1 MSIKN
6 GPFWWLRHARR
17 TFIFTKSPRQSQ
29 FLSSG
34 KQKLWPKIFHCQ
46 WHDRMSDH
54 YFLARLKRFRTL
66 SLNNLLHM
74 IEFLMIRRKLAKAT
88 AGELPNALTCDV
100 IIFPLKQK
108 RNWSRKIHYSAS
120 KFNFSAL
127 KNRWE
132 FVWSILHSGATFFYE
147 IISDK
152 LLQLPS
158 WLFERKSS
166 RV

>member
-1 MSIKN
+1 MRLFFYFFNHCVTRAS
-6 GPFWWLRHARR
+6 
-17 TFIFTKSPRQSQ
+17 IFTKVSSTRQ
-29 FLSSG
+29 SG

-108 RNWSRKIHYSAS
+108 RNWSRKIHYSA
-120 KFNFSAL
+120 FWN
-127 KNRWE
+127 
-132 FVWSILHSGATFFYE
+132 SILARWKTGGNLCGQFC
-147 IISDK
+147 IPV
-152 LLQLPS
+152 QLFL
-158 WLFERKSS
+158 WDHFR
-166 RV
+166 

>member
-1 MSIKN
+1 MTRAS
-6 GPFWWLRHARR
+6 
-17 TFIFTKSPRQSQ
+17 IFTKVSSTRQ
-29 FLSSG
+29 SG

-132 FVWSILHSGATFFYE
+132 FVWSILHSGATFFLW
-147 IISDK
+147 DH
-152 LLQLPS
+152 
-158 WLFERKSS
+158 FR
-166 RV
+166 

>member
-1 MSIKN
+1 MKLLKRRFHRVKNLCETLNSVHFHHINCFIKYLTKKTVRTKLALKWQIIIIWVMSIKN

-74 IEFLMIRRKLAKAT
+74 IEFLMIRSCST
-88 AGELPNALTCDV
+88 N
-100 IIFPLKQK
+100 
-108 RNWSRKIHYSAS
+108 
-120 KFNFSAL
+120 
-127 KNRWE
+127 
-132 FVWSILHSGATFFYE
+132 
-147 IISDK
+147 
-152 LLQLPS
+152 
-158 WLFERKSS
+158 
-166 RV
+166 